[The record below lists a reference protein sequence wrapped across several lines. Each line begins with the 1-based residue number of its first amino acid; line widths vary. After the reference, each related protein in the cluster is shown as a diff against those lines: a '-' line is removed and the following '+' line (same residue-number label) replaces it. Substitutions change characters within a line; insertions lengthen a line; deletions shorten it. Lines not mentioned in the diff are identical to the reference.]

1 MLIPTV
7 RKQNLFLSLVL
18 ELILGDTLAHGAGA
32 ADAARDHLE
41 QVVGVIGAGPFLMR
55 DDFDAALHLGLLNEL
70 AIGAHALLRVSF
82 AEGIGHERRLVEA
95 SQSDELPAVA
105 LKEKKR

>member
-32 ADAARDHLE
+32 ADAARNHLE

-55 DDFDAALHLGLLNEL
+55 DDLYAALHLRLLDKF
-70 AIGAHALLRVSF
+70 AICAHSLLRVCF

-95 SQSDELPAVA
+95 SQSDELPAVT
-105 LKEKKR
+105 LKEKR